1 MNMIEIKNVV
11 KEYNQR
17 RILDINYFAFEK
29 GKTYLIVGENGSGK
43 TTLLKLILQLIKP
56 NTGEII
62 LNTKRIGFVPERIK
76 FPEFV
81 KVSHFLRAILEIRR
95 YTDLEIKLKI
105 KDMLEKWELEDK
117 YIYSLSKGM
126 RQKLAII
133 QAIIHAPNLYIF
145 DEPLNGLDKKSQQ
158 KFMEYL
164 RYLKMHKQT
173 IIVTTHYYQLYKDNL
188 DYIIEIDEGKLNAKT
203 S

>member
-173 IIVTTHYYQLYKDNL
+173 IIVTTHYYQLYRESL